1 MYKVGVPQMD
11 LSPVKREILEA
22 LLMHDKPVKAAQ
34 VAKETAKDPKVAQMH
49 LIGLTR
55 MGYANSPEKGS
66 YVITEEGKK
75 ALGLPEV
82 TKEKALSILAQTP
95 REKAFHFYA
104 GIGKPLN
111 LYAYDL
117 LEFCDKI
124 AKVSV
129 DPVEFHVNRGDFEA
143 WFVCLGDA
151 ELAKKTALL
160 KEKKVVGEELRR
172 RLREIVEERCLVLS
186 KKVGHAVPPA

>member
-1 MYKVGVPQMD
+1 MD

-22 LLMHDKPVKAAQ
+22 LLLHDKPVKAAQ
-34 VAKETAKDPKVAQMH
+34 VAKETGKDPKAVQMH

-55 MGYANSPEKGS
+55 TGHAVSPEKGS
-66 YVITEEGKK
+66 YIITQKGK
-75 ALGLPEV
+75 ATLGLPEI

-95 REKAFHFYA
+95 PEKAFHFYA

-111 LYAYDL
+111 LYAYNL

-124 AKVSV
+124 TKVGV
-129 DPVEFHVNRGDFEA
+129 EPVEFHVNRGDFEA
-143 WFVCLGDA
+143 WFMSLGDA

-160 KEKKVVGEELRR
+160 KEKKVAGDELRR
-172 RLREIVEERCLVLS
+172 RLREIVEERCLELS
-186 KKVGHAVPPA
+186 KMGGHAVPPA